1 MKQNK
6 ILLMLLAALLMPLAV
21 AAQTTSVTSKCVLLL
36 KETYTH
42 GGANS
47 KLDDDEIAAAD
58 WFYTNYVNVIDET
71 GAAYKGQILKYSDL
85 DVATINPLTT
95 PVIWVHIDNTYTS
108 DYNTALGYITLSAD
122 QKTKLA
128 NYVKAGGNLFL
139 TNYATPLVEQLGRI
153 SATYT
158 PKLVNGGADNKKG
171 INPEIGISSQEYDH
185 QYHPIFSGLTS
196 STRTDGVSHIYYP
209 LVSGTNEGTGLKW
222 DFNAGYMGLSDN
234 PNKLMQFEVRTNSI
248 VLGAWEHVVD
258 YACAGLIEFL
268 PVGDFKGRII
278 ANGMGGYEWASAGNT
293 YQENIEKLTS
303 NALTYLSEKKLKQVA
318 YLLPT
323 NIADNFD
330 KATALAAVDPDDEKT
345 ALTWFYDE
353 LVSSGEG
360 IVLRPKDLADL
371 DPTAVS
377 TMWIHIDRDT
387 EGTALP
393 NHDGRVGDLDR
404 VNMYELLQRYVKNGG
419 NLLLTKFAVYMVSN
433 GFINRAKDAP
443 NELSYKKNDATES
456 DTWAIN
462 AVIGGGYVIDQSI
475 DEDYKYWNYD
485 AVATDGSNGQWASG
499 TVGTWPTKD
508 GKKYVSYFWRHNDS
522 NVAQLRATD
531 QIDGGNIWDNRSHHL
546 YYKMVVNDG
555 TGDQTAYPLNMAPGF
570 GTVKYEVINII
581 GPGFKEDH
589 NCLWSYQSN
598 RDGQDE
604 NILYFQRNNK
614 ADVLGQWAHKTQLDN
629 AAIVDFKPCFV
640 SEIVDNETTKASTL
654 ADTDWDKDAWEGHIL
669 CIGLGAYE
677 WQPSNSDGTPNTS
690 TTNIY
695 IDNIKQLTLNALN
708 VLENELD
715 DAVTTTFTIGEVD
728 YVGVWKKKSDTRYAM
743 ISKGASSLE
752 KYDLVGTASTSNPKD
767 GYVTYDNV
775 SYPITLVGVGAFTQ
789 CSNLAYA
796 DLIDFQGIVPDDIRN
811 RFPEHTLIYLPTTS
825 EVTGQNFVN
834 TQNSTKTCVDL
845 KVFDKKYWANKYA
858 FTTRKMSYTRDY
870 STETAAA
877 EMYKTTVALPFP
889 IDPTHADAF
898 GKFYKFNGVK
908 NNSANY
914 KLVASDES
922 TVAYQPYMFKPRASA
937 IGFTST
943 TDVTIPAL
951 EQDEVVATSS
961 TEGGQFVA
969 RYRYITFNP
978 ANSQSGYAIYAY
990 KKAGAP
996 DYNTFVTTSQYI
1008 NVNPFRVY
1016 LKTPTA
1022 AGARML
1028 LMTFDDSADQPTEID
1043 GITTQPV
1050 LGSQPVYD
1058 LSGRRI
1064 QLGADL
1070 SRLTRGIYIIGGRK
1084 VVIK

>member
-21 AAQTTSVTSKCVLLL
+21 AAQTTSVSSKCVLLL
-36 KETYTH
+36 KATYTH
-42 GGANS
+42 EGTNTG
-47 KLDDDEIAAAD
+47 LDDDEVAAAD
-58 WFYTNYVNVIDET
+58 WFYTNYASVIDET
-71 GAAYKGQILKYSDL
+71 GAAYKGQILSYSDFESV
-85 DVATINPLTT
+85 DINPSTT
-95 PVIWVHIDNTYTS
+95 PVIWVHIDSVRTG
-108 DYNTALGYITLSAD
+108 DYNTALGYITLTET

-153 SATYT
+153 SAAYT
-158 PKLVNGGADNKKG
+158 PKLMNDGADNKKG
-171 INPEIGISSQEYDH
+171 INPEIGIYSQEYDH
-185 QYHPIFSGLTS
+185 RYHPLFNGLTS
-196 STRTDGVSHIYYP
+196 QPREDGGKSHIYYP

-222 DFNAGYMGLSDN
+222 DFNSGDMSLSDN

-293 YQENIEKLTS
+293 YQANIETLTS
-303 NALTYLSEKKLKQVA
+303 NALTYLSKKKLKQVA

-323 NIADNFD
+323 NIADGFD
-330 KATALAAVDPDDEKT
+330 EATALANVDEDDEKT

-419 NLLLTKFAVYMVSN
+419 NLLLTKFAVYMVRN
-433 GFINRAKDAP
+433 GFINRAKDEP

-462 AVIGGGYVIDQSI
+462 AVIGGGYVIDQNTT
-475 DEDYKYWNYD
+475 ETYKYWNYD
-485 AVATDGSNGQWASG
+485 NVATDGSNGKWADG
-499 TVGTWPTKD
+499 TVGSWPTKD

-522 NVAQLRATD
+522 NVAQQRSTD
-531 QIDGGNIWDNRSHHL
+531 QADDGNIWDNRSHHL

-555 TGDQTAYPLNMAPGF
+555 TGGQTAYPLNCVAGF
-570 GTVKYEVINII
+570 GTIQYEVINII
-581 GPGFKEDH
+581 GKGFKEDH

-640 SEIVDNETTKASTL
+640 SEIGESKTTKTSTL

-690 TTNIY
+690 KENIY
-695 IDNIKQLTLNALN
+695 IDNIKQLTYNALN
-708 VLENELD
+708 VLENDLD
-715 DAVTTTFTIGEVD
+715 DAVTTPFTIDNVD
-728 YVGVWKKKSDTRYAM
+728 YVGVQKSGTSYAM
-743 ISKGASSLE
+743 ISKGATTLE
-752 KYDLVGTASTSNPKD
+752 KYDLVGKTNESNPKD

-775 SYPITLVGVGAFTQ
+775 SYPITIVGVGAFTQ
-789 CSNLAYA
+789 CTGLAYA
-796 DLIDFQGIVPDDIRN
+796 DLIDFHGIVPDDIRN
-811 RFPEHTLIYLPTTS
+811 RFPEHTLIYLPTSS
-825 EVTGQNFVN
+825 EVTGQNIVN
-834 TQNSTKTCVDL
+834 TDAQDASVKTCADL
-845 KVFDKKYWANKYA
+845 KVFDKKFWANKYA
-858 FTTRKMSYTRDY
+858 FTTKKMSYSRDY
-870 STETAAA
+870 TTEAADA
-877 EMYKTTVALPFP
+877 EKYKTTVALPFP
-889 IDPTHADAF
+889 IDRDHAAEF
-898 GKFYKFNGVK
+898 GLFYKFNGLK
-908 NNSANY
+908 NGSANY
-914 KLVASDES
+914 KLVASTD
-922 TVAYQPYMFKPRASA
+922 AYQPYMFMPKASA
-937 IGFTST
+937 IGFTSA

-961 TEGGQFVA
+961 TEGGEFIA
-969 RYRYITFNP
+969 RYRYIPFEP
-978 ANSQSGYAIYAY
+978 ADNYEGSVIYAY
-990 KKAGAP
+990 KKGTAP
-996 DYNTFVTTSQYI
+996 NYNTFVTTSKYI

-1016 LKTPTA
+1016 LKTPKA

-1028 LMTFDDSADQPTEID
+1028 LMTFDDSEDMPTEID
-1043 GITTQPV
+1043 GITTQPA
-1050 LGSQPVYD
+1050 LGAQPVYD